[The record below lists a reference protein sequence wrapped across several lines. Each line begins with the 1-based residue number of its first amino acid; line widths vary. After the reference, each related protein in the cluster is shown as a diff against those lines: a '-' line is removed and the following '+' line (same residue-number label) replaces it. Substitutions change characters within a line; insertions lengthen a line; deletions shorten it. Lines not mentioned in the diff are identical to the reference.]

1 MEDNQAIIIRRNL
14 TVEDFLI
21 ETLGEK
27 QVPLTTAISM
37 TMVYSILLV
46 TGVVGNI
53 CTCVVITRNKYMHTA
68 TNYYLFSLAV
78 SDLLLLIL
86 GIPQELH
93 QLWQRYPYVLGEVF
107 CIFRG
112 MTSET
117 STNASILTI
126 TAFTVERYMA
136 ICHPLKAHTMS
147 KLTRAI
153 KLIVAIWCLGA
164 IFAIP
169 VIVQLGI
176 VVQVHDGV
184 ALEESATC
192 SLKNPFDQAFVF
204 STVFF
209 FMLPMTVITVLY
221 ILIAIQLRRSSI
233 SKRNNCIING
243 KVQQK
248 GLCIKI
254 TRPDKSLGK
263 RLQSSRRAVVKML
276 VAVVVAFFICWAPF
290 HAQRLMAIYV
300 KNPTPTDE
308 IVYMVLTYISGVTYY
323 VSATINPILYS
334 ILSVKFRQAFKDTLA
349 RCCGR
354 HVPRRDTSYSFRYQ
368 STVRT
373 TGYEPSEM
381 SSTCDSPRI
390 RMERTLQ
397 CPADSNNSAK
407 IKFSMTTNNVSTLE
421 NKKCIVSSEKTNHSC
436 S

>member
-1 MEDNQAIIIRRNL
+1 MEDNQEFLIRRNL
-14 TVEDFLI
+14 STEAFLI
-21 ETLGEK
+21 EVIGEK
-27 QVPLTTAISM
+27 QAPLTTAISM
-37 TMVYSILLV
+37 TLVYSLLLV

-53 CTCVVITRNKYMHTA
+53 CTCVVIARNKNMHTA
-68 TNYYLFSLAV
+68 TNYYLFSLAI
-78 SDLLLLIL
+78 SDLLLLIF
-86 GIPQELH
+86 GIPQEIH

-147 KLTRAI
+147 KLTRVI

-164 IFAIP
+164 VFAIP
-169 VIVQLGI
+169 VIIHLGI
-176 VVQVHDGV
+176 VVQVDDGV

-192 SLKNPFDQAFVF
+192 ELKKPFDHAFVF
-204 STVFF
+204 STIFF

-221 ILIAIQLRRSSI
+221 LLIAIQLRRTSI
-233 SKRNNCIING
+233 SKRNNCIIKG
-243 KVQQK
+243 KVQHK

-254 TRPDKSLGK
+254 TRPDNSLGK
-263 RLQSSRRAVVKML
+263 KFQSSRRAVVKML

-290 HAQRLMAIYV
+290 HAQRLMAIYA

-349 RCCGR
+349 RCCGQ
-354 HVPRRDTSYSFRYQ
+354 HVPKRDTSSSFRYQ
-368 STVRT
+368 STIRT
-373 TGYEPSEM
+373 TGYEASEM
-381 SSTCDSPRI
+381 SNCDSPRLRI
-390 RMERTLQ
+390 DKMIQ
-397 CPADSNNSAK
+397 CQTDANATK
-407 IKFSMTTNNVSTLE
+407 IKISTTTNNISVPES
-421 NKKCIVSSEKTNHSC
+421 KSSNCVTKANRPC

>member
-14 TVEDFLI
+14 SVEDFLI

-27 QVPLTTAISM
+27 QVPLITAISM

-86 GIPQELH
+86 GIPQEIH

-176 VVQVHDGV
+176 VVQVDDGV

-263 RLQSSRRAVVKML
+263 KLQSSRRAVVKML
-276 VAVVVAFFICWAPF
+276 GELFILFQLYTCIICIM
-290 HAQRLMAIYV
+290 HVNSY
-300 KNPTPTDE
+300 E
-308 IVYMVLTYISGVTYY
+308 ITSVYFYNL
-323 VSATINPILYS
+323 
-334 ILSVKFRQAFKDTLA
+334 
-349 RCCGR
+349 
-354 HVPRRDTSYSFRYQ
+354 
-368 STVRT
+368 
-373 TGYEPSEM
+373 
-381 SSTCDSPRI
+381 
-390 RMERTLQ
+390 
-397 CPADSNNSAK
+397 
-407 IKFSMTTNNVSTLE
+407 
-421 NKKCIVSSEKTNHSC
+421 
-436 S
+436 